1 MKIAV
6 LGLGKIGHNTAA
18 LLTQRGYEVT
28 GFTRDAEK
36 ARAANEHGITVS
48 GALEGNF
55 KVQAT
60 TDIAQA
66 VDGAKF
72 LVVTTTSKGH
82 KPMAQLLRGHLQEG
96 QRIVIFT
103 GNWGAY
109 EFYSVLRDEVKAKHV
124 IIGETSGNMAA
135 SPTLTYPATT
145 MMKPSKKSM
154 SFATIPGTAAP
165 AVVEELKQ
173 AFPEF
178 YPVKNV
184 LDTCTCPLL
193 PVQYYPDGQRRGRP
207 VLRGVPPADSAG
219 LHYGGGCRALRCYQ
233 GHRR

>member
-1 MKIAV
+1 M
-6 LGLGKIGHNTAA
+6 
-18 LLTQRGYEVT
+18 
-28 GFTRDAEK
+28 
-36 ARAANEHGITVS
+36 
-48 GALEGNF
+48 
-55 KVQAT
+55 
-60 TDIAQA
+60 
-66 VDGAKF
+66 
-72 LVVTTTSKGH
+72 
-82 KPMAQLLRGHLQEG
+82 
-96 QRIVIFT
+96 IFT

-184 LDTCTCPLL
+184 LDTSMNNTNP
-193 PVQYYPDGQRRGRP
+193 PVHVPFCLFNITRDGQRRGRP